1 VKKKLPRQFSK
12 EGRGKLIKFTPNS
25 ENVKQAFERS
35 QNLGVLPNSFTRGA
49 GRMTGFLGEIAF
61 ELLFPDSKYVG
72 NYSRTHDY
80 LMGSRKI
87 DVKSK
92 TCRDKPK
99 PHFTAS
105 VVCPESKPLKASH
118 YFFVRVRKDLTRA
131 WMLGWIT
138 KNRLLEQGEFKRKG
152 DEDEYGFTYKVS
164 GWHIP
169 ISSLRAPLSL

>member
-1 VKKKLPRQFSK
+1 MKKKLPRQFSK
-12 EGRGKLIKFTPNS
+12 ERGSKLIGFHPNS

-49 GRMTGFLGEIAF
+49 GRMTGFLGEISF

-92 TCRDKPK
+92 TCGNKPQL
-99 PHFTAS
+99 HYTAS
-105 VVCPESKPLKASH
+105 VHCVEGKPLRASH
-118 YFFVRVRKDLTRA
+118 YFFVRVHKDMTRA
-131 WMLGWIT
+131 WMLGWAT
-138 KNRLLEQGEFKRKG
+138 KNRILKEGEFKRKG
-152 DEDEYGFTYKVS
+152 EEDSYGFTYKAS
-164 GWHIP
+164 GYHIP
-169 ISSLRAPLSL
+169 ISSLRSPLSL

>member
-12 EGRGKLIKFTPNS
+12 ERGAKLIKFTPNS

-72 NYSRTHDY
+72 SYSFTHDY
-80 LMGSRKI
+80 LMGNRKI

-92 TCRDKPK
+92 TCCDKPK
-99 PHFTAS
+99 PHYTAS
-105 VVCPESKPLKASH
+105 VVCAAGKSLRASH

-152 DEDEYGFTYKVS
+152 EEDGYGFVYKAS
-164 GWHIP
+164 GYHIP
-169 ISSLRAPLSL
+169 ISRLRAPLSL